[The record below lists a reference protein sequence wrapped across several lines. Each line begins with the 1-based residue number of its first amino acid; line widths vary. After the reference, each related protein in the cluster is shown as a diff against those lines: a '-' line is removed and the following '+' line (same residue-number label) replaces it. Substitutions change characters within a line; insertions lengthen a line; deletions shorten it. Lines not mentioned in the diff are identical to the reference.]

1 MHDKRLVIVIGHYG
15 SGKTEFAV
23 NYAVKMKEIYENVS
37 IADLDIVNPYFRSR
51 EKREFFEEIGIKLFD
66 SSIRNTAVDLPALP
80 AELMGVIV
88 NPNIKSIIDV
98 GGDPVGARVLAR
110 FAEQI
115 KNVDY
120 DMFYVINGN
129 RPDTSTVDGVIN
141 YLKMIEATSRL
152 KITGLVNNTHMLK
165 ATTVEDVEFGH
176 ELTKKVSWETDIPI
190 RYEAVIKETADKIK
204 NHEIIE
210 KLFPINLY
218 MREEWMS

>member
-88 NPNIKSIIDV
+88 NPNIKSILDV

>member
-80 AELMGVIV
+80 AELMGVIT

-190 RYEAVIKETADKIK
+190 RYEAVIKETAEKIK
-204 NHEIIE
+204 NQEILE

>member
-1 MHDKRLVIVIGHYG
+1 MYDNRLVIIIGHYG

-23 NYAVKMKEIYENVS
+23 NYAVKMKERFDHVN

-51 EKREFFEEIGIKLFD
+51 EKRDFFEKIGIKLYD

-80 AELMGVIV
+80 AELMGVIL
-88 NPNIKSIIDV
+88 NQDEKSILDV

-110 FAEQI
+110 YADQI
-115 KNVDY
+115 KNTPY
-120 DMFYVINGN
+120 DMFFVINGN
-129 RPDTSTVDGVIN
+129 RPETSTLEGVLK

-152 KITGLVNNTHMLK
+152 KVTGLVNNTHMLK
-165 ATTVEDVEFGH
+165 DTRPEDVEFGH

-204 NHEIIE
+204 NPEILE

>member
-1 MHDKRLVIVIGHYG
+1 VHDKRLVIVIGHYG

-80 AELMGVIV
+80 AELMGVIT

-129 RPDTSTVDGVIN
+129 RPDTSTVDEVIN
-141 YLKMIEATSRL
+141 YLKIIEATSRL

>member
-88 NPNIKSIIDV
+88 NPNIKSILDV

-115 KNVDY
+115 KNVEY